1 MIKADELRAILN
13 RKPFQ
18 PFRVRVSD
26 GRTYDIRY
34 PELSMVGESVFI
46 IGIPAPDDANPRF
59 YDRQAWIMLNMIDG
73 IDPLPETAATS
84 TP

>member
-1 MIKADELRAILN
+1 MIKADELRAILY

-26 GRTYDIRY
+26 GRTYDVRY
-34 PELSMVGESVFI
+34 PEMNLVGESVFI
-46 IGIPAPDDANPRF
+46 IGIPAPNDPNPRF
-59 YDRQAWIMLNMIDG
+59 YDTQAWIMLNMIDG
-73 IDPLPETAATS
+73 IDLLPEAAPTS

>member
-1 MIKADELRAILN
+1 MIKADELRAILY

-26 GRTYDIRY
+26 GRTFIIRY
-34 PELSMVGESVFI
+34 PEMNLIGESVFI
-46 IGIPAPDDANPRF
+46 IGIPPPDDPDSRF
-59 YDRQAWIMLNMIDG
+59 YDTQEWIMLKMIDG
-73 IDPLPETAATS
+73 IDLLPEGAPTS